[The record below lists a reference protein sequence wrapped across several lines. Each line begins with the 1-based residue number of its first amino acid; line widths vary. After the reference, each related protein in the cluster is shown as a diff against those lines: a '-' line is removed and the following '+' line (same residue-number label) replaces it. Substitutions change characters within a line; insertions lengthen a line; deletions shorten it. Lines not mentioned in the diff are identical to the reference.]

1 MPNRWRQRFRP
12 SLNRYSPIPFFH
24 EDTMSNQKEIDF
36 SWQAIVGDRE
46 MNGTARTAIERDS
59 RREGAVDLMKRDPLA
74 GSPIQK

>member
-1 MPNRWRQRFRP
+1 
-12 SLNRYSPIPFFH
+12 
-24 EDTMSNQKEIDF
+24 MSNLKETDF
-36 SWQAIVGDRE
+36 NWQAIVGDRE

>member
-1 MPNRWRQRFRP
+1 
-12 SLNRYSPIPFFH
+12 
-24 EDTMSNQKEIDF
+24 MSNQKETDF

-74 GSPIQK
+74 GSPKQK